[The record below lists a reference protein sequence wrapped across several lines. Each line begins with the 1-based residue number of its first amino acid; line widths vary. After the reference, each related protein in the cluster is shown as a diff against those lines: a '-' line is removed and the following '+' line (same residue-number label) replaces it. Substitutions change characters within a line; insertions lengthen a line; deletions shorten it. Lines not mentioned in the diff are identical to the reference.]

1 MKKPVKDYKTDY
13 PVDEK
18 MKQYYGNCE
27 TCNQCNDCNDGNN
40 CNGVNIK

>member
-1 MKKPVKDYKTDY
+1 MKKPVKDYKTEY

-27 TCNQCNDCNDGNN
+27 SCNECNNGNS
-40 CNGVNIK
+40 CIAFNI